1 MFAVARTWVVSLCK
15 LHWVPSALLCG
26 ATTPG
31 SARNFGRGVIN
42 LPRQRGAF
50 EKNNMNKTATKPEQ
64 VVTTVK
70 TLNSLIE
77 LNRDGQKGFQEA
89 AEKIDSPQVKQF
101 CLEQSRSRAH
111 FVGEL
116 QPLVLSLGV
125 EPDNTGSVAGALHRG
140 WIDLKSALGGGD
152 QAILAATETGEDYAV
167 NEYKKA
173 LNESL
178 PAHVR
183 ETVER
188 QHQSVKQA
196 HDKVKNLRNA
206 LDK

>member
-1 MFAVARTWVVSLCK
+1 
-15 LHWVPSALLCG
+15 
-26 ATTPG
+26 
-31 SARNFGRGVIN
+31 
-42 LPRQRGAF
+42 
-50 EKNNMNKTATKPEQ
+50 MNKTALKPEQ
-64 VVTTVK
+64 VGTTVK

-89 AEKIDSPQVKQF
+89 AEKIEAPQIKQF
-101 CLEQSRSRAH
+101 FLEQSRSRAH

-152 QAILAATETGEDYAV
+152 QTILAATETGEDYAV

-183 ETVER
+183 EIVER

-196 HDKVKNLRNA
+196 HDKVKNLRDA